1 MNIRCWYSREQDS
14 GSSLGVRGFQTALAP
29 DAPGEVSDLEAWVDV
44 AVAVRAETGAA
55 AALPVMLVLGA
66 LQFRIFSRLVFG
78 FMKPMFST
86 KGLFCKM
93 FEDLQGLH
101 TSVPAPISNVTGCC
115 IVFRNVGYFFGL
127 VQI

>member
-1 MNIRCWYSREQDS
+1 M
-14 GSSLGVRGFQTALAP
+14 GVRGFQTALAP

-78 FMKPMFST
+78 WTNADFST
-86 KGLFCKM
+86 KAVFSAVFIIIL
-93 FEDLQGLH
+93 
-101 TSVPAPISNVTGCC
+101 ISCSIPESESCNFPNVFAQPQPHGCGHKGQKLMK
-115 IVFRNVGYFFGL
+115 VE
-127 VQI
+127 

>member
-1 MNIRCWYSREQDS
+1 M
-14 GSSLGVRGFQTALAP
+14 GVRGFQTALAP

-78 FMKPMFST
+78 WTNADFST
-86 KGLFCKM
+86 KAVFSAVFIIILVVF
-93 FEDLQGLH
+93 FE
-101 TSVPAPISNVTGCC
+101 SKSCNFPNVFAQPQPHGCGHKGQKLRK
-115 IVFRNVGYFFGL
+115 VE
-127 VQI
+127 

>member
-1 MNIRCWYSREQDS
+1 M
-14 GSSLGVRGFQTALAP
+14 GVRGFQTALAP

-78 FMKPMFST
+78 WTNADFST
-86 KGLFCKM
+86 KAVFSAVFIIILVVFLSQNLVI
-93 FEDLQGLH
+93 FQTFLH
-101 TSVPAPISNVTGCC
+101 SLSLTAENARDRSLGK
-115 IVFRNVGYFFGL
+115 
-127 VQI
+127 